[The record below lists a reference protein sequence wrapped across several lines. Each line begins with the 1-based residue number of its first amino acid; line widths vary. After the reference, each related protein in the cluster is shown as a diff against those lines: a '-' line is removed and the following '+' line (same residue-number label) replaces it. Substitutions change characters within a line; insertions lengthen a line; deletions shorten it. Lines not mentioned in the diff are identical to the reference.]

1 MPNILPRKTIRVAV
15 TGLVIFVLISTAY
28 TWVVM
33 NWSYSTGERAG
44 YVQKLSKKG
53 WVCKTW
59 EGEMALI
66 SMPGTVA
73 EKFPFTIRDDKVAA
87 EINRSIGQRVALT
100 YEQHLG
106 IPTSCIGE
114 TQYFVIAVKVVD
126 EPSNTAPVIST
137 PPAVPTPAPA
147 PTPAK

>member
-1 MPNILPRKTIRVAV
+1 MSTTLPRKTTRVV
-15 TGLVIFVLISTAY
+15 LLGLLIIILAFVAY
-28 TWVVM
+28 TWFVLT
-33 NWSYSTGERAG
+33 WSYSAGERAG

-73 EKFPFTIRDDKVAA
+73 EKFPFTVRDDKIAE
-87 EINRSIGQRVALT
+87 EINRSIGKRVALT

-114 TQYFVIAVKVVD
+114 TQYFIVAVKAVD
-126 EPSNTAPVIST
+126 EATNSAPIITAPPMV
-137 PPAVPTPAPA
+137 VPAPA
-147 PTPAK
+147 Q